1 MQREKTVIVSLA
13 MLLCGSMAFG
23 QAGDPVVMTV
33 NGKTVLRSEFE
44 YAYQKSNANGV
55 IDRKTV
61 AEYADL
67 FVNYKLKVEAA
78 LEARLDTLTSFKQ
91 EFAEYRDRQVRSSL
105 VDEADMENEARR
117 LYEQTRQRVDSLG
130 GLVKLR
136 HILLRLGQRAPQSA
150 EVQAK
155 QRIDSIYEA
164 LRHGADFA
172 TLAKKYSD
180 DRVSAETG
188 GSLPW
193 IQPGQTLPEFELR
206 AYSLQ
211 KGQMSEPFLSPAGYH
226 IIILEDRR
234 NFFPYDSLR
243 TDILRYI
250 DQRHLREQLIE
261 ARLNEKARE
270 THATPA
276 AVLEQHQKE
285 MESKD
290 PSLKYL
296 IQEYHDGLLL
306 FEIINRV
313 VWDKAARDE
322 AGLAAYFNRN
332 KKKYKWESP
341 RYKGVAYSVKV
352 PEDVKNV
359 AKALK
364 RVPFEQWDEVIEAL
378 FNGNGMARVK
388 AKKGLFKQ
396 GDNAIVDHKVFKQ
409 GRPKPENDYPFT
421 AVYGKK
427 LKAPKTLDDVRQVV
441 IADYQEEQEA
451 QWVATLRTKYP
462 FSIDQ
467 TVLATVKEQQ

>member
-33 NGKTVLRSEFE
+33 NGKPVLRSEFE

-91 EFAEYRDRQVRSSL
+91 EFAEYRDQQVRSSL

-136 HILLRLGQRAPQSA
+136 HILLRLGQRVPQSA

-250 DQRHLREQLIE
+250 EQRHLREQLIE

-322 AGLAAYFNRN
+322 AGLTAYFNRN

-341 RYKGVAYSVKV
+341 RYKGVAYSVKA

-359 AKALK
+359 VKALR
-364 RVPFEQWDEVIEAL
+364 RVPFEQWDKVIEAQ
-378 FNGNGMARVK
+378 FNQNGMVRVK

-421 AVYGKK
+421 AVYGRK
-427 LKAPKTLDDVRQVV
+427 LKVPKTLDDVRQVV

-462 FSIDQ
+462 VSIDQ
-467 TVLATVKEQQ
+467 AVLATVKEQQ

>member
-1 MQREKTVIVSLA
+1 
-13 MLLCGSMAFG
+13 
-23 QAGDPVVMTV
+23 
-33 NGKTVLRSEFE
+33 
-44 YAYQKSNANGV
+44 
-55 IDRKTV
+55 
-61 AEYADL
+61 
-67 FVNYKLKVEAA
+67 
-78 LEARLDTLTSFKQ
+78 
-91 EFAEYRDRQVRSSL
+91 
-105 VDEADMENEARR
+105 
-117 LYEQTRQRVDSLG
+117 
-130 GLVKLR
+130 
-136 HILLRLGQRAPQSA
+136 
-150 EVQAK
+150 
-155 QRIDSIYEA
+155 
-164 LRHGADFA
+164 
-172 TLAKKYSD
+172 
-180 DRVSAETG
+180 
-188 GSLPW
+188 
-193 IQPGQTLPEFELR
+193 
-206 AYSLQ
+206 
-211 KGQMSEPFLSPAGYH
+211 MSEPFLSPAGYH

-290 PSLKYL
+290 LSLKYL

-313 VWDKAARDE
+313 VWDKAAHDE
-322 AGLAAYFNRN
+322 AGLTAYFNRN

-359 AKALK
+359 GKALR
-364 RVPFEQWDEVIEAL
+364 RVPFEQWDEVIEAQ

-409 GRPKPENDYPFT
+409 GSPKPENDYPFT

-427 LKAPKTLDDVRQVV
+427 LKAPKALDDVRQVV

-467 TVLATVKEQQ
+467 AVLATVKEQQ

>member
-1 MQREKTVIVSLA
+1 MQREKTVIASLA

-33 NGKTVLRSEFE
+33 NGKPVLRSEFE

-150 EVQAK
+150 EAQAK

-193 IQPGQTLPEFELR
+193 IQPGQMLPEFELR

-290 PSLKYL
+290 LSLKYL

-322 AGLAAYFNRN
+322 AGLTAYFNRN

-359 AKALK
+359 AKAQK
-364 RVPFEQWDEVIEAL
+364 RVPFEQWDKVIETQ
-378 FNGNGMARVK
+378 FNQNGMARVK
-388 AKKGLFKQ
+388 ARKGLFKQ

-421 AVYGKK
+421 AVYGKM

-467 TVLATVKEQQ
+467 AVLATVKEQQ